1 MRASHYEPLSA
12 LDAAMV
18 FMETDS
24 VPMHVGIVAIFDGTD
39 SFHKGEI
46 DEPRVRAHIAGL
58 IDDLP
63 RHRQRLAFVPIE
75 RHPIW
80 VDAEHVDLHHHVRFV
95 SLSPPGT
102 DAEFKELVSWLISAR
117 LDPERPLWEVIV
129 VRGLEGDRFA
139 MVCKL
144 HHCMVDGVAAS
155 RVFRTFFPFDAGAP
169 DRIATPSS
177 PRAAPSGMPLVV
189 AEVARRARIAVS
201 FTRSA
206 RKSLAESTAP
216 RDTIRRE
223 ARGMIEALRTK
234 VTPAHRGPLNPPSIG
249 SDHTFD
255 WVRLDLHAVK
265 SVRKRLGAT
274 INDVALAIVAGAVR
288 RYLAKHADRCGAAP
302 FRVLV
307 PFDTRA
313 IARVRGESGNR
324 VVPTLAVL
332 PVELPTPR
340 ARYDA
345 ISRSTRAIKASG
357 QVRGLMRLEDLANLA
372 VVAPI
377 AGLVRAA
384 TRFWAGNLIVTNV
397 PGPLAPCYFLGAR
410 LKEAYPIVPIMA
422 NQALG
427 VALFTY
433 ADGLHFGFHAD
444 RSAVPDLGD
453 FRSFVQDELVA
464 LAGEAE

>member
-1 MRASHYEPLSA
+1 MNSTHYEPLSA

-24 VPMHVGIVAIFDGTD
+24 VPMHVGIVAIFEATESLGDGH
-39 SFHKGEI
+39 F
-46 DEPRVRAHIAGL
+46 DEDRVRAHIAGL

-63 RHRQRLAFVPIE
+63 RHRQRLAFVPVE

-80 VDAEHVDLHHHVRFV
+80 IDAEQVDLDHHVRFV
-95 SLSPPGT
+95 SLAAPGS
-102 DAEFKELVSWLISAR
+102 DVEFKELVSHLVSTR
-117 LDPERPLWEVIV
+117 LDPDRPLWEVIV
-129 VRGLEGDRFA
+129 VRGLEGGRFA

-144 HHCMVDGVAAS
+144 HHCMVDGVAAA
-155 RVFRTFFPFDAGAP
+155 RVFKTFFPFDAGAS

-177 PRAAPSGMPLVV
+177 PRAAPSGSSLVF
-189 AEVARRARIAVS
+189 AEVVRRARVAL
-201 FTRSA
+201 
-206 RKSLAESTAP
+206 SLAQSACRSITESSAP
-216 RDTIRRE
+216 SSTVRRE

-234 VTPAHRGPLNPPSIG
+234 VTPAHPGLLNPANIG
-249 SDHTFD
+249 SDHAFD

-265 SVRKRLGAT
+265 AVRKQLGAT

-288 RYLAKHADRCGAAP
+288 RYLAKHGDRSDSAP

-313 IARVRGESGNR
+313 IARVHGESGNR
-324 VVPTLAVL
+324 VVPTLARL

-340 ARYDA
+340 ERYDA
-345 ISRSTRAIKASG
+345 ISSSTRAIKASG

-372 VVAPI
+372 IVAPI
-377 AGLVRAA
+377 AALVRAA

-397 PGPLAPCYFLGAR
+397 PGPQTPCYFLGAR
-410 LKEAYPIVPIMA
+410 LREAYPIVPIMA

-444 RSAVPDLGD
+444 RSALPDFGE
-453 FRSFVQDELVA
+453 FGAFVEQELAA
-464 LAGEAE
+464 LAGDAT